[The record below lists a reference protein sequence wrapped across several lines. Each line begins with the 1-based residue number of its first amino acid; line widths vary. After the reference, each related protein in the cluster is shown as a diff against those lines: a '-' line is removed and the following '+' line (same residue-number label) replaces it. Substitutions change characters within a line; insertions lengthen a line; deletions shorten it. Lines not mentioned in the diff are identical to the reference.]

1 MSRMSKKFDPMVID
15 GGPVIRPFD
24 STEIIRAK
32 EKAMTN
38 ECPSTLTKQQLVDR
52 INNLPGPKVT
62 TRPRKD
68 TLLEIYEDRK
78 MEVVAMTLE
87 ETDELT
93 VGELWD
99 DPKDE
104 PTTWES
110 VMKITSMIILFGMII
125 LFMSYLVG

>member
-1 MSRMSKKFDPMVID
+1 MSKKFDPMVID

-99 DPKDE
+99 DTPSTMDG
-104 PTTWES
+104 
-110 VMKITSMIILFGMII
+110 VIKIAKYIIIFGLIAV
-125 LFMSYLVG
+125 FFSYLTI

>member
-99 DPKDE
+99 DTPSTMDG
-104 PTTWES
+104 
-110 VMKITSMIILFGMII
+110 VIKIAKYIIIFGLIAV
-125 LFMSYLVG
+125 FFSYLTI